1 MPPVILHVYD
11 LSQGMMKQ
19 MSRTLLGKHF
29 DGLWH
34 TGVVYLG
41 NEYFF
46 GGGIQKMSPQ
56 QVWSVTGARPVQTL
70 NLGESNK
77 SEFELSAFLTSEN
90 KNWTS
95 ETYDLIKHNCN
106 DFTNAVAKYLLNGT
120 GIPQHIL
127 DLPKEAMSTPMGSM
141 LANMMQQFQQN
152 MATSEEPNLWSAGS
166 AARSNHPPRAAPPP
180 AASSQTSVPRLPV
193 PTTPFEIAIRKA
205 RNGSS
210 PEKAKI
216 FLETLGTIV
225 SRILK
230 APEDEKFRSI
240 KLTNEKVV
248 ENIMSIKGG
257 VECLKILGFEKN
269 DERMNMAKID
279 NKRYLQECI
288 ISINDEIKSIKIN
301 ETVTTA
307 NQPVTVTTANQPV
320 TVTTAN
326 PPVTVT
332 TDNPPVTVT
341 TGNSVTAE
349 TVDVSKK
356 YEFQIE
362 QLRDM
367 GFTDINAI
375 LKALSDAGGSIGGAI
390 DRLSKY

>member
-1 MPPVILHVYD
+1 
-11 LSQGMMKQ
+11 
-19 MSRTLLGKHF
+19 
-29 DGLWH
+29 
-34 TGVVYLG
+34 
-41 NEYFF
+41 
-46 GGGIQKMSPQ
+46 
-56 QVWSVTGARPVQTL
+56 
-70 NLGESNK
+70 
-77 SEFELSAFLTSEN
+77 
-90 KNWTS
+90 
-95 ETYDLIKHNCN
+95 
-106 DFTNAVAKYLLNGT
+106 
-120 GIPQHIL
+120 
-127 DLPKEAMSTPMGSM
+127 MSTPMGSM

>member
-1 MPPVILHVYD
+1 
-11 LSQGMMKQ
+11 
-19 MSRTLLGKHF
+19 
-29 DGLWH
+29 
-34 TGVVYLG
+34 
-41 NEYFF
+41 
-46 GGGIQKMSPQ
+46 
-56 QVWSVTGARPVQTL
+56 
-70 NLGESNK
+70 
-77 SEFELSAFLTSEN
+77 
-90 KNWTS
+90 
-95 ETYDLIKHNCN
+95 
-106 DFTNAVAKYLLNGT
+106 
-120 GIPQHIL
+120 
-127 DLPKEAMSTPMGSM
+127 
-141 LANMMQQFQQN
+141 
-152 MATSEEPNLWSAGS
+152 
-166 AARSNHPPRAAPPP
+166 
-180 AASSQTSVPRLPV
+180 
-193 PTTPFEIAIRKA
+193 
-205 RNGSS
+205 
-210 PEKAKI
+210 
-216 FLETLGTIV
+216 
-225 SRILK
+225 
-230 APEDEKFRSI
+230 
-240 KLTNEKVV
+240 
-248 ENIMSIKGG
+248 MSIKGG